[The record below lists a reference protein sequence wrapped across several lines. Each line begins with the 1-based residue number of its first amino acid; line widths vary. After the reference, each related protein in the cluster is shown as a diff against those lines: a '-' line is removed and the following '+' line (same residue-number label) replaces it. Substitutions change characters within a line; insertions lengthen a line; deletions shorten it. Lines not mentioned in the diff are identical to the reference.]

1 MTSLPAPEAPPPPE
15 DVPRRARVA
24 WCLYDWA
31 NSAFPTV
38 IVTFVFAS
46 YFTGSVAPDPVSGT
60 SLWAYAV
67 AASGVLIALLS
78 PIVGAIADQTGR
90 RKPWLAASSVVTI
103 VAAGAL
109 WFVEPVPASIFFAL
123 VVFGI
128 ANVFF
133 EVGQVFYNAMLPTI
147 APLDRIGRLSG
158 WGWGLGY
165 AGGLSCLVVLL
176 VFFVQPKPPPFGL
189 DPLMAENVRTVG
201 PIVAAWFAVFC
212 VPLFL
217 FVPDVRLRSVGAR
230 QAIVDGLTTLIVTV
244 KRVRDYRTIGWF
256 LAARLFYVDGMN
268 TMFAFGAIY
277 ASGTL
282 GFSQEEVIQFAISM
296 NVAAGAGA
304 AAMGFVDDRI
314 GSKRTILIAL
324 AGLLAFGIPL
334 LLVETKLW
342 FWILALPLG
351 LFMGPAQASSRTLMA
366 RLAPAGYRTEMF
378 GLFAFSGRA
387 TAYVGPFLLGVLTAY
402 AGSQRIGLAVVPVFL
417 AIGAAILLIK
427 VRD

>member
-1 MTSLPAPEAPPPPE
+1 MTGLPAPEAPLPPE
-15 DVPRRARVA
+15 AVPRRARVA

-67 AASGVLIALLS
+67 AVSGVLIALLS
-78 PIVGAIADQTGR
+78 PVVGAIADQTGR
-90 RKPWLAASSVVTI
+90 RKPWLAACSVVTI

-109 WFVEPVPASIFFAL
+109 WFVEPVPASILFAL
-123 VVFGI
+123 VVFAI
-128 ANVFF
+128 ANIFF

-147 APLDRIGRLSG
+147 VPLDRIGRLSG

-176 VFFVQPKPPPFGL
+176 VVFVQPKPPPFGL
-189 DPLMAENVRTVG
+189 DPSMAEHVRTVG

-230 QAIVDGLTTLIVTV
+230 QAIVDGLTTLIATV

-277 ASGTL
+277 ASGTF
-282 GFSQEEVIQFAISM
+282 GFSQEEVIQFAIAM

-324 AGLLAFGIPL
+324 AGLMAFGIPL

-342 FWILALPLG
+342 FWILAIPLG

-366 RLAPAGYRTEMF
+366 RLAPAEYRTEMF

-402 AGSQRIGLAVVPVFL
+402 TGSQRIGLAVVPVFL
-417 AIGAAILLIK
+417 AIGAAILLTK